1 MGATLINKCFEQ
13 AAGLGDPCNKV
24 VDYDVACVDML
35 EGSVYIGVGYD
46 GRGDYTSND
55 RKKSL
60 IQRKCGSKNFYQ
72 GEQVPDVMNVCNG
85 VCMTNSAV
93 GRHSDLYNS
102 TRTICCRILGLG
114 VSTIPS

>member
-1 MGATLINKCFEQ
+1 MLKKNTFIQPLKYHDGGLGATLINKCFEQ

-35 EGSVYIGVGYD
+35 EGAAYIGVGYD

-60 IQRKCGSKNFYQ
+60 IQRKCESKYFYQ
-72 GEQVPDVMNVCNG
+72 GEQVPDTMNVWG
-85 VCMTNSAV
+85 VYDSQ
-93 GRHSDLYNS
+93 
-102 TRTICCRILGLG
+102 
-114 VSTIPS
+114 